1 MSEMGFWSKVG
12 AAITSVRVFATNLLF
27 LLLLVVILL
36 ATFSSS
42 SGVVVPENSALV
54 IDPRGVLVD
63 QRTIGDS
70 LQNLINPASVGR
82 EVELGELLKTIEHA
96 ATDDRIS
103 MLMLR
108 LDRLQGLSPGHADTL
123 GAAVQAFQASGKQTL
138 AYGNFYDQ
146 GQYQLAS
153 YTEAVYL
160 HPMGQVVLPG
170 YGGNGLYFKELIDK
184 LRININIFRVGKY
197 KEFVEPYTRSDMSAE
212 AREANQ
218 MLLDGLWQHYAAQV
232 TDNRQLPPSVFQR
245 YTQEFPAQ
253 LSTAGNMAT
262 AAIENLLVDELLTP
276 DALRSRVA
284 AVVGYNDNGEF
295 NGIGF
300 NDYLSTIDR
309 TSPGRE
315 NQIAVITATGPVVSN
330 RMRGALSAEQIIP
343 LIRQARQDDAVSAL
357 VLRIN
362 TPGGSSFASEL
373 IRQEL
378 ELLQLSGK
386 PVVVSMSNV
395 AASGGYWIA
404 ATTDHIVAEPT
415 TITGSIGVFGIVPT
429 FEDSLAEV
437 GIATDGVGTTPLSQA
452 DPLAGLTPA
461 MTQLLQNNVE
471 ITYEQFL
478 NLVARG
484 REMSVEQVDEL
495 AQGRVWLG
503 DRALELGLVDQLGS
517 QQDAIAAAAELAGIS
532 NYSIRQMRTPM
543 SAREMLLQELFGE
556 ENSQIPQH
564 PLLNRLSAAWQQL
577 AAFEDP
583 AHTYALCE
591 GCLDFIGY

>member
-1 MSEMGFWSKVG
+1 
-12 AAITSVRVFATNLLF
+12 
-27 LLLLVVILL
+27 
-36 ATFSSS
+36 
-42 SGVVVPENSALV
+42 
-54 IDPRGVLVD
+54 
-63 QRTIGDS
+63 
-70 LQNLINPASVGR
+70 
-82 EVELGELLKTIEHA
+82 
-96 ATDDRIS
+96 
-103 MLMLR
+103 
-108 LDRLQGLSPGHADTL
+108 
-123 GAAVQAFQASGKQTL
+123 
-138 AYGNFYDQ
+138 
-146 GQYQLAS
+146 
-153 YTEAVYL
+153 
-160 HPMGQVVLPG
+160 
-170 YGGNGLYFKELIDK
+170 
-184 LRININIFRVGKY
+184 
-197 KEFVEPYTRSDMSAE
+197 MSAE

-218 MLLDGLWQHYAAQV
+218 ALLDGLWQHYTAQIV
-232 TDNRQLPPSVFQR
+232 DNRQLPADVFR
-245 YTQEFPAQ
+245 SYTQDFP
-253 LSTAGNMAT
+253 TALNSAGSMAT
-262 AAIENLLVDELLTP
+262 AAIEGLLVDELLTP

-284 AVVGYNDNGEF
+284 AVVGYSERGEF

-300 NDYLSTIDR
+300 TDYLAAIGPKQ
-309 TSPGRE
+309 PGSGS
-315 NQIAVITATGPVVSN
+315 QVAVITATGPVVSN

-343 LIRQARQDDAVSAL
+343 LIRQARQDDAISAL

-404 ATTDHIVAEPT
+404 ATTDHIVAQPT

-429 FEDSLAEV
+429 FENSLAEI

-452 DPLAGLTPA
+452 DPFAGLTPA

-484 REMSVEQVDEL
+484 RDMTVEQVDEV

-503 DRALELGLVDQLGS
+503 DRALELGLVDQLGD
-517 QQDAIAAAAELAGIS
+517 QHDAISMAAELAGIS
-532 NYSIRQMRTPM
+532 DYSVRQIRTPM

-556 ENSQIPQH
+556 ENSLLPEH
-564 PLLNRLSAAWQQL
+564 PLFDRLSAAWRQL
-577 AAFEDP
+577 ATLEDP

-591 GCLDFIGY
+591 GCLDFLGY